1 MTKSCHLFNRKDQ
14 CATVVI
20 GSHCNRLPNKNHEKI
35 RWLSRTWNEL
45 PQLSVINR
53 RYK

>member
-20 GSHCNRLPNKNHEKI
+20 GSHCNRLPKKI
-35 RWLSRTWNEL
+35 MRKYNVGYREL
-45 PQLSVINR
+45 GMSFHS
-53 RYK
+53 